1 MLEDPVFNFVGA
13 SSAVPGGASTAQSLG
28 IPWTCGDAFQGT
40 QIFGGTG
47 SGKSS
52 TSGRRF
58 AVGLLRVNRHD
69 PTRRFGGLVLT
80 AKNDDLEAWINP
92 NADRPGNMVSAGR
105 GLQDVI
111 VFGPNHARYAQLG
124 LSQPPAPMG
133 FNFLEYERQLYDRLN
148 FPATPN
154 LVATLLTAMSAGG
167 ERGPSSDPYWDEAVR
182 QLLTNAIDL
191 VATARSPLSLQTV
204 NDVIRSAPQSPG
216 ELSSPAWRDGLC
228 ASLLATAT
236 DRRDLTD
243 AQAQDLYQTVSYW
256 CEEFPSLASRTRSL
270 IVNSFTARASALLRS
285 PFREMFSG
293 TTTVSPDDTHRG
305 KVVILDLPIKTYG
318 ESGRI
323 AQLLFKTVWQKAT
336 EWRKLNELPN
346 PVFLWADE
354 SQYFVTP
361 YDVTFQQTA
370 RSQRAA
376 VVYLTQSLPNYHVAF
391 GDRDGRARTDSLMGC
406 LQTKVFHANSD
417 VVTNEWAQ
425 RLFGQKQGQRRNVSD
440 STSTGRQD
448 GAANQSR
455 GSSIQETLEH
465 RVSADRFAQLQP
477 ASKDQPAHAFIF
489 VLGKRWD
496 EQRQFLGW
504 RESFSRSPERE
515 PGVFP
520 K

>member
-1 MLEDPVFNFVGA
+1 MLEDAVFNFVGTSTSGPA
-13 SSAVPGGASTAQSLG
+13 GTAVGTGLG

-47 SGKSS
+47 SGKTS

-58 AVGLLRVNRHD
+58 AVGLLRVNGQD
-69 PTRRFGGLVLT
+69 PIRRFGGLVLT
-80 AKNDDLEAWINP
+80 AKNDDLDAWISP
-92 NADRPGNMVSAGR
+92 NTHRPGNITSAGR
-105 GLQDVI
+105 SLSDVI
-111 VFGPNHARYAQLG
+111 AFGPNHDRYAQLG
-124 LSQPPAPMG
+124 LGQPIAPVG
-133 FNFLEYERQLYDRLN
+133 FNFLEYERQLYDRLS
-148 FPATPN
+148 FPSTPN
-154 LVATLLTAMSAGG
+154 LVATLLTAISAGG

-191 VATARSPLSLQTV
+191 IGLAQSPLSLQTV
-204 NDVIRSAPQSPG
+204 NNVIRSAPQAMS
-216 ELSSPAWRDGLC
+216 ELSSRGWRDGLC
-228 ASLLATAT
+228 ASLLAGAT
-236 DRRDLTD
+236 ERRDLTE

-256 CEEFPSLASRTRSL
+256 CEEFPSLATRTRSL
-270 IVNSFTARASALLRS
+270 IVNSFTARAAALLRS
-285 PFREMFSG
+285 PFREMFSE

-336 EWRKLNELPN
+336 EWRKLVELPN

-354 SQYFVTP
+354 AQYFVTP

-425 RLFGQKQGQRRNVSD
+425 RLFGQKQGQRRNFSD
-440 STSTGRQD
+440 STSTARSD
-448 GAANQSR
+448 GSPNQSR
-455 GSSIQETLEH
+455 GSSMQETLEH

-477 ASKDQPAHAFIF
+477 ATKDLPAQAYVF

-504 RESFSRSPERE
+504 RESFSRSPDRE